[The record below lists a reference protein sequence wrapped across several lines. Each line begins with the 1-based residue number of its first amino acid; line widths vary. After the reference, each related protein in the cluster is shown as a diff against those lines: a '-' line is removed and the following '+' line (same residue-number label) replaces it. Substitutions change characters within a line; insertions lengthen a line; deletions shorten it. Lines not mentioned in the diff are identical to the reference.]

1 MFCTGPGDDEVALY
15 STTLL
20 DVHPGLITSAR
31 LDVLPFWIGLRS
43 PRSHCLPFFFHD
55 QYLSYSSLTYL
66 LPSVQPLRSPGRH
79 SKHHHHGQHQDS
91 TP

>member
-1 MFCTGPGDDEVALY
+1 VRVVLVLRVVCIPGGELTRSLITVFCTGPGDDEVALY

-43 PRSHCLPFFFHD
+43 PRSH
-55 QYLSYSSLTYL
+55 
-66 LPSVQPLRSPGRH
+66 LPSLFLPRPILVIQLANISP
-79 SKHHHHGQHQDS
+79 S
-91 TP
+91 